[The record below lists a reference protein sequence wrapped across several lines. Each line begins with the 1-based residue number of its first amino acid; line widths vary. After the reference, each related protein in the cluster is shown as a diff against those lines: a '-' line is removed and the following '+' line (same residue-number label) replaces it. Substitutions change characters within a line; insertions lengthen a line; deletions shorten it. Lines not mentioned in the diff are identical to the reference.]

1 MPDIAKLL
9 ENSGNE
15 TEKRLKKEMVY
26 NPINFG
32 AKIIQNWKSGIR
44 HCEDCPLRREG
55 WRYTP
60 IGSLG
65 YEKSDILFVAQNP
78 GAPGRRDCKGKCL
91 VNFLGKNKEK
101 KEENLQIALIHGWK
115 NYEYGGNF
123 PKIFTKILESGFK
136 RACFTN
142 VARCSHLKSK
152 KITKVER
159 RAYKKCSKYLE
170 EEIEQ
175 MNPKLIVALGVEA
188 SKAVYRICDKS
199 QSTSHPKNLKD
210 RYGKKVDVGKYYV
223 ISVYHPTGGQRA
235 YNRYLKK
242 ERGKDYEEDLRD
254 ILRENLC
261 NL

>member
-1 MPDIAKLL
+1 
-9 ENSGNE
+9 
-15 TEKRLKKEMVY
+15 MVY
-26 NPINFG
+26 DPIDFG
-32 AKIIQNWKSGIR
+32 AQIIQKWKSEIGY
-44 HCEDCPLRREG
+44 CEDCSLRREG

-91 VNFLGKNKEK
+91 ANFLGKNKEK
-101 KEENLQIALIHGWK
+101 KGENLQIALINGWK

-123 PKIFTKILESGFK
+123 PKIFTKILKSDFK
-136 RACFTN
+136 RVCFTN

-159 RAYKKCSKYLE
+159 KAYGKCSNYLE
-170 EEIEQ
+170 KEIEQ

-188 SKAVYRICDKS
+188 SKVIYRICDKS
-199 QSTSHPKNLKD
+199 RLIPHPKNLKD
-210 RYGKKVDVGKYYV
+210 RYYGKKRKVGKYYV
-223 ISVYHPTGGQRA
+223 ISVYHPTGGQLA

-261 NL
+261 NS